1 MGSSR
6 DVEGVYEK
14 MMELRIATPQVR
26 IRRYLESRR
35 CSITLFTSMNIIA
48 SRRRFV
54 STSGAFHS
62 SISRIPAGFGG
73 SIFPALFPA
82 MAGTSWNV
90 RGNSSNV
97 YDSRG
102 SFI

>member
-1 MGSSR
+1 
-6 DVEGVYEK
+6 
-14 MMELRIATPQVR
+14 
-26 IRRYLESRR
+26 
-35 CSITLFTSMNIIA
+35 
-48 SRRRFV
+48 V

-73 SIFPALFPA
+73 SIFPALFLA
-82 MAGTSWNV
+82 MAGTSWSV

>member
-1 MGSSR
+1 
-6 DVEGVYEK
+6 
-14 MMELRIATPQVR
+14 
-26 IRRYLESRR
+26 
-35 CSITLFTSMNIIA
+35 
-48 SRRRFV
+48 V

-82 MAGTSWNV
+82 MAGTSWSV